1 MSGVNKVTI
10 VAFAVML
17 CILLQTNISKADT
30 FLAGDANGWGFKLN
44 GWPNGKTFKTG
55 DVIEFKYPAGAH
67 NVVKVDQ
74 AGFDSC
80 NGAGGQAFTSGDDKI
95 TLTQG
100 TSYFICTI
108 GPHCA
113 NGIKAAVTAN

>member
-10 VAFAVML
+10 VAFVMML

-55 DVIEFKYPAGAH
+55 DYGRAH

-80 NGAGGQAFTSGDDKI
+80 NGAGGQVFASGDDKI

-113 NGIKAAVTAN
+113 NGVKATVTAN